1 MARGPKLHLKRLFA
15 PKDWMLSKMT
25 GVYAPRPKAGPHK
38 LRECLPLLIILRN
51 RLKYA
56 LTGTEASMILRQ
68 RLVNVDNKPRTCPKY
83 PAGFQDVIEIP
94 KTGEAFRI
102 MYDVKG
108 RFYLQKVDANRA
120 KWKLLKV
127 VKKGKGK
134 KASIGRNPFIV
145 GVPEGPK
152 KKFKDMTA
160 EEKAREKSRQKRDA
174 SQVGQAQAIPYIVT
188 HDGRTIRYADP
199 AIKIG
204 DTIKYEY
211 KTNKITDIVPFQTG
225 NICMVTKGAN
235 TGRVGIMMRIE
246 KHPGAFD
253 IVYLKD
259 KSGAEFATR
268 QGNVFCIGKGEKE
281 MIKLPRVKGIKKSII
296 EERQMR
302 LNKQADK

>member
-1 MARGPKLHLKRLFA
+1 MARGPKKHLKRLNA
-15 PKDWMLSKMT
+15 PRHWMLSKL
-25 GVYAPRPKAGPHK
+25 GGEWAPRPSTGPHK
-38 LRECLPLLIILRN
+38 LRECLPLCLILRN

-56 LTGTEASMILRQ
+56 LTGREVMMILMR
-68 RLVNVDNKPRTCPKY
+68 RLVEVDGKVRTDVNY
-83 PAGFQDVIEIP
+83 PAGFMDVVSIAATKE
-94 KTGEAFRI
+94 KFRL

-211 KTNKITDIVPFQTG
+211 KTNKITDIIPFQTG

>member
-1 MARGPKLHLKRLFA
+1 MARGPKKHLKRLNA
-15 PKDWMLSKMT
+15 PHHWMMDKLGGMW
-25 GVYAPRPKAGPHK
+25 APRPSQGPHK
-38 LRECLPLLIILRN
+38 LRECLPLILILRN

-56 LTGTEASMILRQ
+56 LTKTECNMICMQKLIK
-68 RLVNVDNKPRTCPKY
+68 VDGKVRTDINF
-83 PAGFQDVIEIP
+83 PAGFMDVISIERS
-94 KTGEAFRI
+94 GDNFRLLF
-102 MYDVKG
+102 DTKG
-108 RFYLQKVDANRA
+108 RFVLHRIQEEEA
-120 KWKLLKV
+120 KYKLCR
-127 VKKGKGK
+127 VKRQQFTSK
-134 KASIGRNPFIV
+134 K
-145 GVPEGPK
+145 
-152 KKFKDMTA
+152 
-160 EEKAREKSRQKRDA
+160 
-174 SQVGQAQAIPYIVT
+174 IPYIVT